1 LCGEGCGIRQSSCI
15 ILKYCVGRG
24 VVYVSLVVLY

>member
-1 LCGEGCGIRQSSCI
+1 LCEEGCGIRQCRYI
-15 ILKYCVGRG
+15 ILKYCVEK